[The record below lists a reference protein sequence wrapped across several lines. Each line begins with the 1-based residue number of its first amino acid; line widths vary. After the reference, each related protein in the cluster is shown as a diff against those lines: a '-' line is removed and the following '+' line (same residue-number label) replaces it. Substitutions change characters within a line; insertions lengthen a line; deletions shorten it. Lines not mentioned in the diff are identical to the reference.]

1 MACDQFDPKRYWF
14 LCFKEF
20 IDVKLVKVLK
30 RKTKPKNPQ
39 GFKGKAFFTGL
50 IGNLSSRVK
59 SFIKILKNFLKNCIS
74 KIKTWLFFSVKY
86 IMNILL
92 VCI

>member
-1 MACDQFDPKRYWF
+1 MTNLIPKDTGFFY
-14 LCFKEF
+14 FKEF
-20 IDVKLVKVLK
+20 IDIKLVKVLK

-39 GFKGKAFFTGL
+39 GFKEKAFFTGL
-50 IGNLSSRVK
+50 MGNLSSRVK
-59 SFIKILKNFLKNCIS
+59 SFIKISKNFLKKCIS